1 MIKNKFKKVGADY
14 VIDTIKDLP
23 KVIKLIEKRIT

>member
-1 MIKNKFKKVGADY
+1 MKNTKVGADY